1 MKNNASLIYS
11 VFLVVGDFLALVAA
25 FIAGYGLRAASRVPV
40 LHPIQVQTYI
50 KTFLIVL
57 PFWLLVF
64 ALLGLYNSNIYEK
77 RFSELPRLFVGSFI
91 GLTFVIFLNFIS
103 VKPLFPAKLVP
114 IYGFVFAFLFLL
126 IYRNLARFIRSQLFG
141 FNIGLNRVLIIGN
154 NKTSNEL
161 IDSLTP
167 RYSGYK
173 VVAVIGGQLAMGSH
187 DLPLFSHFSQFLES
201 QRELNLHSIV
211 QTELYT
217 DESRNAEILTYAQEH
232 HTTFRFVPGNS
243 ELFVGNVKAELF
255 LGSTPV
261 ITVNQTALLGWGRIG
276 KRVFDLIFGTIAF
289 IVALPIMAL
298 ISLIMIV
305 FDHGDP
311 MFSQVRLSRY
321 GDTIRIYKFRTQ
333 RHIYHRMTPEEGFA
347 KMGRPELAKAYRD
360 NGDFLE
366 DDPRFSRMGMFL
378 RKTSLDELPQLLNVV
393 KGQMSLVGPRPL
405 EPFELMNYDKKNLML
420 SVKTGLTGLAVVSGR
435 RIINFNDRRQLDLYY
450 VQNWSFWLDIVI
462 LFKTVRAVVSRRG
475 AK

>member
-173 VVAVIGGQLAMGSH
+173 L
-187 DLPLFSHFSQFLES
+187 
-201 QRELNLHSIV
+201 
-211 QTELYT
+211 
-217 DESRNAEILTYAQEH
+217 
-232 HTTFRFVPGNS
+232 
-243 ELFVGNVKAELF
+243 
-255 LGSTPV
+255 
-261 ITVNQTALLGWGRIG
+261 
-276 KRVFDLIFGTIAF
+276 
-289 IVALPIMAL
+289 
-298 ISLIMIV
+298 
-305 FDHGDP
+305 
-311 MFSQVRLSRY
+311 
-321 GDTIRIYKFRTQ
+321 
-333 RHIYHRMTPEEGFA
+333 
-347 KMGRPELAKAYRD
+347 
-360 NGDFLE
+360 
-366 DDPRFSRMGMFL
+366 
-378 RKTSLDELPQLLNVV
+378 
-393 KGQMSLVGPRPL
+393 
-405 EPFELMNYDKKNLML
+405 
-420 SVKTGLTGLAVVSGR
+420 
-435 RIINFNDRRQLDLYY
+435 
-450 VQNWSFWLDIVI
+450 
-462 LFKTVRAVVSRRG
+462 
-475 AK
+475 